1 MRDFMAYGT
10 ADPFTGGSHATLVTR
25 GTEVASFAG
34 EGEQPLMATVGTF
47 EARESGGKITAAEEG
62 FHGCDGS

>member
-47 EARESGGKITAAEEG
+47 EARGRRGWQT
-62 FHGCDGS
+62 